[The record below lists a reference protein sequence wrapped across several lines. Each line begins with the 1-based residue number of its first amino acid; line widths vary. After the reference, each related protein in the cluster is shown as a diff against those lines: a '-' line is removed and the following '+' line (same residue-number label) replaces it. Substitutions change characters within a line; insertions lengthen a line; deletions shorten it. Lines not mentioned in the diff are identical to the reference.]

1 MPNFGQNCDALWC
14 RNMGR
19 FAPRNRT
26 ILENPWGNSAR
37 EPAPFWRTLGTSQ
50 RAKLHPLGLER
61 GSTRAPIG
69 IASQHHQLA
78 ECYHSIIAAT
88 PAANRWRRWTLG
100 RQSFPVSQ
108 SQTSQCLKH

>member
-37 EPAPFWRTLGTSQ
+37 EPAPFWRTLGTFQ

-88 PAANRWRRWTLG
+88 PAANR
-100 RQSFPVSQ
+100 
-108 SQTSQCLKH
+108 